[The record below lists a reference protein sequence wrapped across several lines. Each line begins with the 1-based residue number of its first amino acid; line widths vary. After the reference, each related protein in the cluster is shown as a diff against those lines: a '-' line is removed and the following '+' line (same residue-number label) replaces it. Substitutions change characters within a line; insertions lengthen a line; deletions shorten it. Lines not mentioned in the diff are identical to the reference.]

1 MISKE
6 YETTNKL
13 PDNNQRWWFAL
24 YTKPR
29 SEFKA
34 AEQIQSAG
42 VQYYLPSIT
51 KVKQWSDRKKK
62 VTEPLL
68 RGYIFIFANEK
79 ERIISLEQYS
89 VVRCIN
95 ERGRPARIPEWQIDN
110 LKKMLST
117 ESDILVKEG
126 LVPGVKIIIKEGPF
140 EGIIGTLQEIDN
152 EKTLAVTIDLLNR
165 SVVAHL
171 PKESI
176 IEIIKG

>member
-1 MISKE
+1 MIKKV
-6 YETTNKL
+6 YEKANTL
-13 PDNNQRWWFAL
+13 ADLDQRWWFAL

-34 AEQIQSAG
+34 AEQIQNAG
-42 VQYYLPSIT
+42 VKYYLPSIT

-89 VVRCIN
+89 VVRCISD
-95 ERGRPARIPEWQIDN
+95 RGKPARIPEWQIDN
-110 LKKMLST
+110 LKKMLNT
-117 ESDILVKEG
+117 ESNILVKEG
-126 LVPGVKIIIKEGPF
+126 LVPGVKIRIKEGPF
-140 EGIIGTLQEIDN
+140 EGVIGILQEIDN

-176 IEIIKG
+176 IEIVK

>member
-1 MISKE
+1 VRNKA
-6 YETTNKL
+6 YEKANTLSDINE
-13 PDNNQRWWFAL
+13 RWWFAL

-34 AEQIQSAG
+34 AEQIDKAG
-42 VQYYLPSIT
+42 IQYYLPSVT

-68 RGYIFIFANEK
+68 KGYIFIYANER

-89 VVRCIN
+89 VVRCLT
-95 ERGRPARIPEWQIDN
+95 ERGRAAKIPEWQIDN

-117 ESDILVKEG
+117 ESDVLVKEG
-126 LVPGVKIIIKEGPF
+126 LVPGVKIKIKEGPF
-140 EGIIGTLQEIDN
+140 EGVIGVLREIDN
-152 EKTLAVTIDLLNR
+152 EKTLAVSIDLLNR

-176 IEIIKG
+176 IEIIKD

>member
-1 MISKE
+1 MRNKA
-6 YETTNKL
+6 YEKANTLSDLNE
-13 PDNNQRWWFAL
+13 RWWFAL

-34 AEQIQSAG
+34 AEQIDKAG
-42 VQYYLPSIT
+42 IQYYLPSVT

-68 RGYIFIFANEK
+68 KGYIFIYANER

-89 VVRCIN
+89 VVRCLT
-95 ERGRPARIPEWQIDN
+95 ERGRAAKIPEWQIDN

-117 ESDILVKEG
+117 ESDVLVKEG
-126 LVPGVKIIIKEGPF
+126 LVPGVKIKIKEGPF
-140 EGIIGTLQEIDN
+140 EGVIGVLREIDN
-152 EKTLAVTIDLLNR
+152 EKTLAVSIDLLNR

-176 IEIIKG
+176 IEIIKD

>member
-1 MISKE
+1 MIRKG
-6 YETTNKL
+6 YEKANTL
-13 PDNNQRWWFAL
+13 SDSNQRWWFAL

-34 AEQIQSAG
+34 AEQIQDAG

-51 KVKQWSDRKKK
+51 KIKQWSDRKKK
-62 VTEPLL
+62 VNEPLL

-79 ERIISLEQYS
+79 ERIISLEQYA
-89 VVRCIN
+89 VVRCIS
-95 ERGRPARIPEWQIDN
+95 ERGRPAKIPEWQIDN
-110 LKKMLST
+110 LKKMLTT
-117 ESDILVKEG
+117 ESDVLVKEG
-126 LVPGVKIIIKEGPF
+126 LVPGVKIRIKEGPF
-140 EGIIGTLQEIDN
+140 EGVIGTLQEIDN
-152 EKTLAVTIDLLNR
+152 EKTLAITIDLLNR

>member
-1 MISKE
+1 MINRE
-6 YETTNKL
+6 YEKANTLSDSNK
-13 PDNNQRWWFAL
+13 RWWFAL

-34 AEQIQSAG
+34 AEQIQAAG

-89 VVRCIN
+89 VVRCIS
-95 ERGRPARIPEWQIDN
+95 ERGRPAKIPEWQIDN

-117 ESDILVKEG
+117 ESDVLVKEG
-126 LVPGVKIIIKEGPF
+126 LVPGVKIRIKEGPF
-140 EGIIGTLQEIDN
+140 EGVIGTLQEIGND
-152 EKTLAVTIDLLNR
+152 KTLAVTIDLLNR
-165 SVVAHL
+165 SVIAHL

-176 IEIIKG
+176 VEIIKG

>member
-1 MISKE
+1 MQRKD
-6 YETTNKL
+6 YERANTL
-13 PDNNQRWWFAL
+13 SDVNQRWWFAL

-34 AEQIQSAG
+34 AEQIEGAG
-42 VQYYLPSIT
+42 IKYYLPTIT
-51 KVKQWSDRKKK
+51 KLKQWSDRKKK
-62 VTEPLL
+62 ITEPLL
-68 RGYIFIFANEK
+68 RGYIFIFGNEK

-89 VVRCIN
+89 VVRCLT
-95 ERGRPARIPEWQIDN
+95 EAGRPAKIPEWQIEN

-117 ESDILVKEG
+117 NSDVLVKEG
-126 LVPGVKIIIKEGPF
+126 LVPGVRIRIKEGPF
-140 EGIIGTLQEIDN
+140 EGVIGTLQEIDK

-165 SVVAHL
+165 SVVAYL

>member
-1 MISKE
+1 MIKE
-6 YETTNKL
+6 YERANTLSDSNK
-13 PDNNQRWWFAL
+13 RWWFAL

-62 VTEPLL
+62 ITEPLL

-89 VVRCIN
+89 VVRCIS
-95 ERGRPARIPEWQIDN
+95 ERGRPSKIPEWQIDN

-117 ESDILVKEG
+117 ESEVLVKEG
-126 LVPGVKIIIKEGPF
+126 LVPGVKIRIKEGPF
-140 EGIIGTLQEIDN
+140 EGVIGTLQESDN

-171 PKESI
+171 SKESI

>member
-1 MISKE
+1 MISKD
-6 YETTNKL
+6 YEKANTLSDNK
-13 PDNNQRWWFAL
+13 QRWWFAL

-34 AEQIQSAG
+34 AEQIQNAG

-62 VTEPLL
+62 ITEPLL

-89 VVRCIN
+89 VVRCIS
-95 ERGRPARIPEWQIDN
+95 ERGRPAKIPEWQIDN
-110 LKKMLST
+110 LKKMLSA
-117 ESDILVKEG
+117 ESDVLVKEG
-126 LVPGVKIIIKEGPF
+126 LVPGVKIRIKEGPF
-140 EGIIGTLQEIDN
+140 EGIVGTLQEIDN
-152 EKTLAVTIDLLNR
+152 DKTLAVTIDLLNR

-171 PKESI
+171 PKGSI

>member
-1 MISKE
+1 MIKE
-6 YETTNKL
+6 YERANTLSDSNK
-13 PDNNQRWWFAL
+13 RWWFAL

-62 VTEPLL
+62 ITEPLL

-89 VVRCIN
+89 VVRCIS
-95 ERGRPARIPEWQIDN
+95 ERGRPSKIPEWQIDN

-117 ESDILVKEG
+117 ESDVLVKEG
-126 LVPGVKIIIKEGPF
+126 LVPGVRIRIKEGPF
-140 EGIIGTLQEIDN
+140 EGVIGTLQESDN

-171 PKESI
+171 SKESI

>member
-1 MISKE
+1 MISKK
-6 YETTNKL
+6 YETANKL

-34 AEQIQSAG
+34 AEQIQTAG

-79 ERIISLEQYS
+79 ERVISLEQFS
-89 VVRCIN
+89 VVRCIS